1 MSPSLRK
8 VAGVKNE
15 AEPKIVVN
23 WRLTVG
29 GPSPLWRRL
38 WARLLEERGPGLSSG
53 KTRATAKNRETL
65 DESIPRTKRS
75 GSVRKRSHMP

>member
-8 VAGVKNE
+8 VEGVKNE
-15 AEPKIVVN
+15 TEPKIVVN
-23 WRLTVG
+23 WRLTIDE
-29 GPSPLWRRL
+29 PSPLWRRL

-53 KTRATAKNRETL
+53 KTRARTKNRITP

-75 GSVRKRSHMP
+75 GSARKRSHIP